1 MILIESQIRP
11 LIEEAKAAFPRLKD
25 WQYNNEIN
33 ENYFGFSLWGELILD
48 PEEIMSR
55 SYFVTFYTDKD
66 QWSGTLTIGKPSY
79 LWSSADVG
87 DAHLVSTDDCDS
99 LIEAISAL
107 KQEIKR
113 LFTTLITD

>member
-1 MILIESQIRP
+1 MILTESQIQP
-11 LIEEAKAAFPRLKD
+11 AIEEAKAAFPMLND

-33 ENYFGFSLWGELILD
+33 DDYFGFSLWGAFVLD

-66 QWSGTLTIGKPSY
+66 KWSGTVTIGKPSY

-87 DAHLVSTDDCDS
+87 DAHLLSTDDCDS
-99 LIEAISAL
+99 LTEAILAL

-113 LFTTLITD
+113 LFTALITE